1 MPIAVPVNARLHKKK
16 DPTTTV
22 EHAAQMLAELP
33 DWLPDRQLHLC
44 ADGAY
49 ACRAGA
55 DLAGTH
61 LTVRMKA
68 CPAAAVLTRPLTDF
82 GSSTGSVGRSA
93 AGLVLHSPDEG
104 L

>member
-1 MPIAVPVNARLHKKK
+1 M
-16 DPTTTV
+16 
-22 EHAAQMLAELP
+22 AAALAKHLSAGKVHVRSAGSQP
-33 DWLPDRQLHLC
+33 DQQISP
-44 ADGAY
+44 
-49 ACRAGA
+49 
-55 DLAGTH
+55 